1 MINTGYNFMNM
12 ATAFLL
18 ACVFCFASPVLAQQV
33 LKPEQAFPV
42 TVSYQADNIVIS
54 HEIKQGYYLY
64 KDKIS
69 YASTSQNIQLSQAEL
84 PAGKA
89 HVDEFFGST
98 EIYRDSM
105 IVKIPVNI
113 VEKDLVGNNF
123 IIEIKLQGCAD
134 IGLCYPP
141 QTWQR
146 EVFMDQSDL
155 NKVNPINITSESEQY
170 RLGNLISDGN
180 IFLVFITFLGLG
192 FLLAFTPCHL
202 PTIPI
207 LSGIIIG
214 QSGTTNTLKSLSLS
228 LTYVAGMAITYSTAG
243 AVAAIAGQQ
252 IQALFRLPLFLI
264 AMAILFTI
272 LGLGM
277 LGRYNLQMPSALM
290 NKFNSILA
298 KQKGGTYIGVLVVG
312 VLSALLVTACVAPPL
327 VATLMVIG
335 ESGSV
340 FRGIFAL
347 SSLSLGLGIP
357 LILIGVS
364 AGKWLPKTGDWLNTV
379 KEVFGFIMFGLA
391 IWILN
396 PFVPFET
403 INILWSMLIIF
414 AGIYF
419 GGIRIYQRF
428 ATNIERRKIYSGF
441 VIILIGCAMLI
452 NQLVGMEKENAN
464 QEIFADSQSL
474 FTQIMSIEELDQNL
488 RLATGDSRIT
498 LLYFTADWCVS
509 CRQLERE
516 TFTNAALISLFAEIN
531 TVKADVSLNNE
542 KDIALMSKY
551 GIFGPPTML
560 IFNVSGEEQK
570 SFRKIGV
577 TRAEE
582 LLYDLNRL
590 KDNQARVLGVSL

>member
-1 MINTGYNFMNM
+1 MINTDKNFMDM
-12 ATAFLL
+12 TKAFLL
-18 ACVFCFASPVLAQQV
+18 VFVLTFAPLALAQQV

-69 YASTSQNIQLSQAEL
+69 YASTNQNIQLIQVEL

-89 HVDEFFGST
+89 HYDEFFGST

-105 IVKIPVNI
+105 IVKVPINI
-113 VEKDLVGNNF
+113 SEKDLVNSNF
-123 IIEIKLQGCAD
+123 TIEIKLQGCAD

-146 EVFMDQSDL
+146 EVFLDQSDL
-155 NKVNPINITSESEQY
+155 NRTNPINITSESEQY

-214 QSGTTNTLKSLSLS
+214 QSGTNNTLKSLSLS

-243 AVAAIAGQQ
+243 VVAAIAGQQ

-264 AMAILFTI
+264 AMAILFSI

-277 LGRYNLQMPSALM
+277 LGRYNIQMPSILM

-298 KQKGGTYIGVLVVG
+298 KQKGGTYMGVLVVG

-340 FRGIFAL
+340 FRGILAL

-357 LILIGVS
+357 LILIGIS
-364 AGKWLPKTGDWLNTV
+364 AGKWLPKTGDWLNTI

-396 PFVPFET
+396 PFVSFEI

-419 GGIRIYQRF
+419 AGTKIYQRF
-428 ATNIERRKIYSGF
+428 ANNKERRKIFSGF
-441 VIILIGCAMLI
+441 VIILIGCSMLI
-452 NQLVGMEKENAN
+452 NQFVRMEKENTN
-464 QEIFADSQSL
+464 QELFTDNQSL
-474 FTQIMSIEELDQNL
+474 FTQIMSIEDLDRNL
-488 RLATGDSRIT
+488 TTASEGNKIT
-498 LLYFTADWCVS
+498 LLYFTADWCIS

-516 TFTNAALISLFAEIN
+516 TFADEVLIGLLAEIN

-542 KDIALMSKY
+542 RDKALMSKY
-551 GIFGPPTML
+551 SIFGPPTML
-560 IFNVSGEEQK
+560 IFNTGGEEQK
-570 SFRKIGV
+570 NLRKIGV
-577 TRAEE
+577 TKADE
-582 LLYDLNRL
+582 LLNDLNRL
-590 KDNQARVLGVSL
+590 RDTQARVLGANL

>member
-1 MINTGYNFMNM
+1 MINTDKNFLDM
-12 ATAFLL
+12 TKAFLL
-18 ACVFCFASPVLAQQV
+18 AFVLTFAPLALAQQV

-69 YASTSQNIQLSQAEL
+69 YASTNQNIQLIQVEL

-89 HVDEFFGST
+89 HYDEFFGST

-105 IVKIPVNI
+105 IIKVPVNI
-113 VEKDLVGNNF
+113 SEKDLVNS
-123 IIEIKLQGCAD
+123 ITIEIKLQGCAD

-146 EVFMDQSDL
+146 EVFLDQSDL
-155 NKVNPINITSESEQY
+155 NRTNPINITSESEQY

-214 QSGTTNTLKSLSLS
+214 QSGTNNTLKSLSLS

-243 AVAAIAGQQ
+243 VVAAIAGQQ

-264 AMAILFTI
+264 AMAILFSI

-277 LGRYNLQMPSALM
+277 LGRYNIQMPSVLM
-290 NKFNSILA
+290 NKFNLILA
-298 KQKGGTYIGVLVVG
+298 NQKGGTYIGVLVVG

-335 ESGSV
+335 ESGNV
-340 FRGIFAL
+340 FRGVLAL

-357 LILIGVS
+357 LILIGIS
-364 AGKWLPKTGDWLNTV
+364 AGKWLPKTGDWLNII

-396 PFVPFET
+396 PFVPFEI

-414 AGIYF
+414 SGIYF
-419 GGIRIYQRF
+419 AGTKIYQRF
-428 ATNIERRKIYSGF
+428 ANNKERRKIFSGF
-441 VIILIGCAMLI
+441 VIILIGCSMLI
-452 NQLVGMEKENAN
+452 NQFVGMEKENTN
-464 QEIFADSQSL
+464 QEFFADNQSL
-474 FTQIMSIEELDQNL
+474 FTQIMSIENLDQSLTTASKENK
-488 RLATGDSRIT
+488 IT

-516 TFTNAALISLFAEIN
+516 TFADEALIGLLAEIN

-542 KDIALMSKY
+542 RDKALMSKY
-551 GIFGPPTML
+551 SIFGPPTIL
-560 IFNVSGEEQK
+560 IFNTGGEEQK
-570 SFRKIGV
+570 NLRKIGV
-577 TRAEE
+577 TKADE
-582 LLYDLNRL
+582 LLNDLNRL
-590 KDNQARVLGVSL
+590 RDTQAKLLGANL

>member
-1 MINTGYNFMNM
+1 MINTDKNFTDM
-12 ATAFLL
+12 AKAFLL
-18 ACVFCFASPVLAQQV
+18 AFVFCFTSPVLAQQV

-84 PAGKA
+84 PAGKS

-98 EIYRDSM
+98 EIYRDAM

-113 VEKDLVGNNF
+113 VEKDLVSNNF

-146 EVFMDQSDL
+146 EVFLDQNGL
-155 NKVNPINITSESEQY
+155 NKVSPINITSESEQY

-243 AVAAIAGQQ
+243 VVAAIAGQQ

-277 LGRYNLQMPSALM
+277 LGRYNIQMPSVLM

-298 KQKGGTYIGVLVVG
+298 KQKGGTYIGVLAVG

-357 LILIGVS
+357 LILIGIS

-396 PFVPFET
+396 PFVPFEI

-419 GGIRIYQRF
+419 AGTKIYQRF
-428 ATNIERRKIYSGF
+428 ANNKERRKIFSGF
-441 VIILIGCAMLI
+441 VIILIGCSMLI
-452 NQLVGMEKENAN
+452 NQFVGMEKENTN
-464 QEIFADSQSL
+464 QQLFVENQSL
-474 FTQIMSIEELDQNL
+474 FTQIMSIENLDQSLTTASKENK
-488 RLATGDSRIT
+488 IT

-516 TFTNAALISLFAEIN
+516 TFADEALIGLLAEIN

-542 KDIALMSKY
+542 RDKALMSKY
-551 GIFGPPTML
+551 SIFGPPTIL
-560 IFNVSGEEQK
+560 IFNTGGEEQK
-570 SFRKIGV
+570 NLRKIGV
-577 TRAEE
+577 TKADE
-582 LLYDLNRL
+582 LLNDLSRL
-590 KDNQARVLGVSL
+590 RNKQAKVLGANL

>member
-243 AVAAIAGQQ
+243 VVAAIAGQQ

-264 AMAILFTI
+264 AMAILFTL

-298 KQKGGTYIGVLVVG
+298 NQKGGTYIGVLVVG

-357 LILIGVS
+357 LILIGIS

-488 RLATGDSRIT
+488 RLAIGDSRIT

-582 LLYDLNRL
+582 LLHDLNRL

>member
-1 MINTGYNFMNM
+1 MINTDKNFTDM
-12 ATAFLL
+12 AKAFLL
-18 ACVFCFASPVLAQQV
+18 AFVFCFTSPVLAQQV

-69 YASTSQNIQLSQAEL
+69 YASTSQNIQLSQTEL
-84 PAGKA
+84 PAGIA
-89 HVDEFFGST
+89 HFDEFFGST

-113 VEKDLVGNNF
+113 VEKDLVSNNF

-146 EVFMDQSDL
+146 EVFLDQNDL
-155 NKVNPINITSESEQY
+155 NKVSPINITSESEQY
-170 RLGNLISDGN
+170 RLGHLISDGN

-243 AVAAIAGQQ
+243 VVAAIAGQQ

-277 LGRYNLQMPSALM
+277 LGRYNIQMPSVIM
-290 NKFNSILA
+290 NKFNSILT
-298 KQKGGTYIGVLVVG
+298 KQKGGTYIGVLAVG

-340 FRGIFAL
+340 FRGILAL

-357 LILIGVS
+357 LILIGIS

-419 GGIRIYQRF
+419 GGIRVYQRF
-428 ATNIERRKIYSGF
+428 ANNIERRKVYSGF

-464 QEIFADSQSL
+464 QELFTDSQSL
-474 FTQIMSIEELDQNL
+474 FTQVMSIEDLDKNL
-488 RLATGDSRIT
+488 RLAIGDSRIT

-516 TFTNAALISLFAEIN
+516 TFTNEALISLFAEIN
-531 TVKADVSLNNE
+531 TIKADVSHNNE
-542 KDIALMSKY
+542 KDKALMSKY

-560 IFNVSGEEQK
+560 IFNISGEEQK

-577 TRAEE
+577 TKAEE
-582 LLYDLNRL
+582 LLNDLNRL
-590 KDNQARVLGVSL
+590 KDNQARVLGVNL

>member
-1 MINTGYNFMNM
+1 MMNTDKNFIDM
-12 ATAFLL
+12 TKAFLL
-18 ACVFCFASPVLAQQV
+18 AFLLTFAPLVLAQQV

-42 TVSYQADNIVIS
+42 TVSYQAKNIVIS

-69 YASTSQNIQLSQAEL
+69 YASTNQNIQLIPVEL
-84 PAGKA
+84 PTGKA
-89 HVDEFFGST
+89 HYDEFFGST

-105 IVKIPVNI
+105 IVTIPMNI
-113 VEKDLVGNNF
+113 TKEDLINSNF
-123 IIEIKLQGCAD
+123 TIEIKLQGCAD

-141 QTWQR
+141 QIWQR
-146 EVFMDQSDL
+146 EVFLDNSDFNRSNL
-155 NKVNPINITSESEQY
+155 INITTQSEQY

-180 IFLVFITFLGLG
+180 VFLVFITFLGLG

-214 QSGTTNTLKSLSLS
+214 QSGTNNTLKSLSLS

-243 AVAAIAGQQ
+243 IIAAIAGQQ

-264 AMAILFTI
+264 AMAILFSI

-277 LGRYNLQMPSALM
+277 LGRYNIQMPSVLM
-290 NKFNSILA
+290 NKFNLILA
-298 KQKGGTYIGVLVVG
+298 KQKGGTYVGVLIVG

-335 ESGSV
+335 ESGNI
-340 FRGIFAL
+340 FRGILAL

-357 LILIGVS
+357 LILIGIT
-364 AGKWLPKTGDWLNTV
+364 AGKWLPKTGNWLNTI

-396 PFVPFET
+396 PFVSFEI

-419 GGIRIYQRF
+419 AGTRVYQRF
-428 ATNIERRKIYSGF
+428 ANNKERRKIFSGF
-441 VIILIGCAMLI
+441 VIILIGFSMLI
-452 NQLVGMEKENAN
+452 NQFMGMEKENTN
-464 QEIFADSQSL
+464 QELFVDGQSL
-474 FTQIMSIEELDQNL
+474 FTPIMSIEDLEQTLTTASKDNK
-488 RLATGDSRIT
+488 IT

-509 CRQLERE
+509 CRQLEKE
-516 TFTNAALISLFAEIN
+516 TFTNETLIGLLAEIN

-542 KDIALMSKY
+542 RDQALMSKY
-551 GIFGPPTML
+551 SIFGPPTML
-560 IFNVSGEEQK
+560 IFNISGDEQK
-570 SFRKIGV
+570 NLRKIGV
-577 TRAEE
+577 TKADE
-582 LLYDLNRL
+582 LFNDLSRL
-590 KDNQARVLGVSL
+590 RNTQARALGANL

>member
-1 MINTGYNFMNM
+1 MMNTDKNFIDM
-12 ATAFLL
+12 TKAFLL
-18 ACVFCFASPVLAQQV
+18 AFLLTFAPLVLAQQV

-42 TVSYQADNIVIS
+42 TVSYQAKNIVIS

-69 YASTSQNIQLSQAEL
+69 YASTNQNIQLIPVEL
-84 PAGKA
+84 PTGKA
-89 HVDEFFGST
+89 HYDEFFGST

-105 IVKIPVNI
+105 IVTIPVNI
-113 VEKDLVGNNF
+113 TKKDLINSNF
-123 IIEIKLQGCAD
+123 TIEIKLQGCAD

-141 QTWQR
+141 QIWQR
-146 EVFMDQSDL
+146 EVFLDNSDFNRSNL
-155 NKVNPINITSESEQY
+155 INITTQSEQY

-180 IFLVFITFLGLG
+180 VFLVFITFLGLG

-214 QSGTTNTLKSLSLS
+214 QSGTNNTLKSLSLS

-243 AVAAIAGQQ
+243 VIAAIAGQQ

-264 AMAILFTI
+264 AMAILFSI

-277 LGRYNLQMPSALM
+277 LGRYNIQMPIVLM
-290 NKFNSILA
+290 NKFNLILA
-298 KQKGGTYIGVLVVG
+298 KQKGGTYVGVLIVG

-335 ESGSV
+335 ESGNI
-340 FRGIFAL
+340 FRGILAL

-357 LILIGVS
+357 LILIGIT
-364 AGKWLPKTGDWLNTV
+364 AGKWLPKTGDWLNTI

-396 PFVPFET
+396 PFVSFEI

-419 GGIRIYQRF
+419 AGTRVYQRF
-428 ATNIERRKIYSGF
+428 SNNKERRKIFSGF
-441 VIILIGCAMLI
+441 VIILIGFSMLI
-452 NQLVGMEKENAN
+452 NQFMGMEKENTN
-464 QEIFADSQSL
+464 QEFFVDGQSL
-474 FTQIMSIEELDQNL
+474 FTQIMSIEDLEQTLTTASKDNK
-488 RLATGDSRIT
+488 IT

-509 CRQLERE
+509 CRQLEKE
-516 TFTNAALISLFAEIN
+516 TFANETLIGLLTEIN

-542 KDIALMSKY
+542 RDQALMSKY
-551 GIFGPPTML
+551 SIFGPPTML
-560 IFNVSGEEQK
+560 IFNISGDEQK
-570 SFRKIGV
+570 NLRKIGV
-577 TRAEE
+577 TKADE
-582 LLYDLNRL
+582 LFNDLSRL
-590 KDNQARVLGVSL
+590 RNTQARALGANL

>member
-1 MINTGYNFMNM
+1 MINTGYNIMGM

-18 ACVFCFASPVLAQQV
+18 AFVFCFASPVLAQQV

-146 EVFMDQSDL
+146 EVFLDQSEL
-155 NKVNPINITSESEQY
+155 NMVNPINVATESEQF
-170 RLGNLISDGN
+170 RLGNLVSDGN

-214 QSGTTNTLKSLSLS
+214 QAGTTNTLKSLSLS

-252 IQALFRLPLFLI
+252 LQVLFRLPLFLI
-264 AMAILFTI
+264 GMAILFSI

-277 LGRYNLQMPSALM
+277 LGRYNIQMPSALM

-298 KQKGGTYIGVLVVG
+298 KQKGGTYMGVLAVG
-312 VLSALLVTACVAPPL
+312 ALSALLVTACIAPPL

-391 IWILN
+391 IWVVN
-396 PFVPFET
+396 PFVSFET
-403 INILWSMLIIF
+403 INILWSILIIF

-419 GGIRIYQRF
+419 GGVRIYQRF
-428 ATNIERRKIYSGF
+428 ANSIERRKVYSGF
-441 VIILIGCAMLI
+441 VIILVGCAMLI
-452 NQLVGMEKENAN
+452 NQLVGMEKENTN
-464 QEIFADSQSL
+464 QELFADSQSL
-474 FTQIMSIEELDQNL
+474 FTPVISVEDLDQNL
-488 RLATGDSRIT
+488 IIAAKDSRIT

-516 TFTNAALISLFAEIN
+516 TFTDAALISLLAEIN
-531 TVKADVSLNNE
+531 SVKADLSLNNE
-542 KDIALMSKY
+542 KDKALMSKY
-551 GIFGPPTML
+551 SIFGPPTML
-560 IFNVSGEEQK
+560 IFNSSGKEQK
-570 SFRKIGV
+570 SLRKIGV
-577 TRAEE
+577 TKAEE
-582 LLYDLNRL
+582 LLNDLNRL
-590 KDNQARVLGVSL
+590 RNNQARVLGVSL

>member
-1 MINTGYNFMNM
+1 MINKGFNFMSI
-12 ATAFLL
+12 AKTLLL
-18 ACVFCFASPVLAQQV
+18 ASVLNLVSPLLAQQV

-42 TVSYQADNIVIS
+42 SVSYEAGSILIS
-54 HEIKQGYYLY
+54 HDVQEGYYLY

-69 YASTSQNIQLSQAEL
+69 YTSTNENIRLNKIEL
-84 PAGKA
+84 PAGRA
-89 HVDEFFGST
+89 HFDEFFGST

-105 IVKIPVNI
+105 VVKIPLSI
-113 VEKDLVGNNF
+113 IERDLVENSF

-146 EVFMDQSDL
+146 EVFLDQSNLQPL
-155 NKVNPINITSESEQY
+155 NQIEITSKSEQY
-170 RLGNLISDGN
+170 RLGNLISEGN
-180 IFLVFITFLGLG
+180 IFLVFITFLGAG

-243 AVAAIAGQQ
+243 IVAAIAGQQ

-264 AMAILFTI
+264 AMAILFSI

-277 LGRYNLQMPSALM
+277 LGRYNIQMPGLLM

-298 KQKGGTYIGVLVVG
+298 QQKGGTFLGVLTLG
-312 VLSALLVTACVAPPL
+312 ILSALLVTACVAPPL

-335 ESGSV
+335 ESGNI
-340 FRGIFAL
+340 FRGILAL

-364 AGKWLPKTGDWLNTV
+364 AGRWLPKTGDWLNTV
-379 KEVFGFIMFGLA
+379 KEVFGFVMFGLA

-396 PFVPFET
+396 PLVPFET
-403 INILWSMLIIF
+403 INILWSILIIF

-419 GGIRIYQRF
+419 GGTKIYKSFKNNKKRR
-428 ATNIERRKIYSGF
+428 ERYSGF
-441 VIILIGCAMLI
+441 VVILIGFSMLTNQFIGMKKESTNQKLSI
-452 NQLVGMEKENAN
+452 NQ
-464 QEIFADSQSL
+464 DSL
-474 FTQIMSIEELDQNL
+474 FKQILSVEDLDKNL
-488 RLATGDSRIT
+488 KIAGKDNEIT
-498 LLYFTADWCVS
+498 LLYVTADWCVS
-509 CRQLERE
+509 CRQLEKE
-516 TFTNAALISLFAEIN
+516 TFTDKALTSLFAEIN
-531 TVKADVSLNNE
+531 TLKADVSMNSE
-542 KDIALMSKY
+542 EDKALMNKY

-560 IFNVSGEEQK
+560 IFSTNGEEQN
-570 SFRKIGV
+570 SLRKIGV
-577 TRAEE
+577 TKAKE
-582 LLYDLNRL
+582 LFIDLSRL
-590 KDNQARVLGVSL
+590 KDREDKKSGAIL